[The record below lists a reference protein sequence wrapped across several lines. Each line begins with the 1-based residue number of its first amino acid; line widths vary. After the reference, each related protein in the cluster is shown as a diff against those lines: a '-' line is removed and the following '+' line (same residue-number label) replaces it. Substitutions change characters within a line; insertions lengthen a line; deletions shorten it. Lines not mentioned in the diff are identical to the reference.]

1 MLPILHV
8 DMNAF
13 YASCHQAKD
22 PSLKGKPVMVAGDP
36 KKRNGIILTASY
48 EARRYGVKTAMPKWQ
63 AEKLCPQA
71 VFIKPD
77 YDLYLRTSQKV
88 MSILGRFSPQIEIFS
103 IDEAWLD
110 VTGCERLFGDSVAI
124 ARKIQAAIAKE
135 LDLLCSIGVS
145 CNKLLAKMA
154 SDMKKPN
161 AITVLTTEDVPKLLW
176 PLPVNELFGVGR
188 RMAEK
193 LKRMN
198 IKTIGDLAEAPQEFL
213 EKAFG
218 LNGSYLHLWA
228 NGIDDSAVNPHSM
241 DDAKSM
247 GHSITLPKDITSFD
261 DAEIVLLF
269 LSEQVGRRVRRENYM
284 GRTVTVTLRYASF
297 DTITRSVTI
306 FYTNST
312 EDIYNA
318 SRKLLYSNWD
328 GKTPLR
334 LLGVSLSNLVK
345 EFDQVSLFDNED
357 KKRKLNRVMD
367 EIKDRFGDDAIF
379 RAKLLDDKELNE
391 RKLGKTENNAPA
403 LRGIKQVKTK
413 TPGFQD

>member
-1 MLPILHV
+1 MFPILHV

-77 YDLYLRTSQKV
+77 YDLYLKTSQKV

-124 ARKIQAAIAKE
+124 ARKIQADIAKE

-161 AITVLTTEDVPKLLW
+161 AITVLTAEDVPKLLW

-345 EFDQVSLFDNED
+345 EFDQVSLFDNEK

-391 RKLGKTENNAPA
+391 RKLKT
-403 LRGIKQVKTK
+403 R
-413 TPGFQD
+413 

>member
-124 ARKIQAAIAKE
+124 ARKIKAAIAKE

-161 AITVLTTEDVPKLLW
+161 AITVLTAEDVPKLLW

-261 DAEIVLLF
+261 DAEMVLLF

-328 GKTPLR
+328 GRPPLR

-345 EFDQVSLFDNED
+345 EFDQVSLFDNEE

-391 RKLGKTENNAPA
+391 RKLKT
-403 LRGIKQVKTK
+403 R
-413 TPGFQD
+413 

>member
-1 MLPILHV
+1 VLPILHV

-77 YDLYLRTSQKV
+77 YDLYLKTSQKV

-161 AITVLTTEDVPKLLW
+161 AITVLTAEDVPKLLW

-247 GHSITLPKDITSFD
+247 GHSITLPKDITSFG

-345 EFDQVSLFDNED
+345 EFDQVSLFDNEK

-391 RKLGKTENNAPA
+391 RKLKT
-403 LRGIKQVKTK
+403 R
-413 TPGFQD
+413 

>member
-161 AITVLTTEDVPKLLW
+161 AITVLTAEDVPKLLW

-193 LKRMN
+193 LKRMK

-261 DAEIVLLF
+261 DAEMVLLF

-345 EFDQVSLFDNED
+345 EFDQVSLFDNEE

-391 RKLGKTENNAPA
+391 RKLKT
-403 LRGIKQVKTK
+403 R
-413 TPGFQD
+413 

>member
-161 AITVLTTEDVPKLLW
+161 AITVLTAEDVPKLLW

-193 LKRMN
+193 LKRMK

-261 DAEIVLLF
+261 DAEMVLLF

-345 EFDQVSLFDNED
+345 EFDQVSLFDNEE